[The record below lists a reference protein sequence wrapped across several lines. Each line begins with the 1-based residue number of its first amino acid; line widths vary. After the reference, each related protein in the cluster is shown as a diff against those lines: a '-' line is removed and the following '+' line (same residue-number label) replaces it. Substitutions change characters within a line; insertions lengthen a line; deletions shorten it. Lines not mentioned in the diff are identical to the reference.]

1 MFKTVFPLSSVIAIR
16 FLGLFIVMPTLSVY
30 ALGLEGATPFLAGL
44 AISIYA
50 LTQMILQTPF
60 GSLSDKIGRKQTI
73 AFGILVFII
82 GSLIAAFADSVYT
95 LIIGRAL
102 QGAGAIGAVV
112 TAMISDLIHEERRTK
127 AMAIMG
133 GTISISFSVAL
144 VTGPIIAGSSGTDTL
159 FVIASLLAFIS
170 LIILFLAVPNI
181 PKITYGH
188 IESEG
193 AFASSIK
200 NADLR
205 IMFFTGFF
213 QKLLLSTAFVIIP
226 YLAIHHFGF
235 TMDSLYTI
243 YIPAT
248 LIGILAMGAGA
259 VFAEKKGRFKE
270 VLSAGAILLML
281 AFLGFD
287 MYSDTLFFIAVMS
300 FFAGFSM
307 HEPIMQSL
315 ASKYP
320 KNSQKGAVLG
330 VFNSFSYFGTFLGGI
345 VGGLMIEASLPYFGF
360 FILAFACLVWIGLI
374 YMLELPKKYKTI
386 YLKTP
391 NIKLESDDI
400 NLIEGIREHYSNP
413 SENITVFIFD
423 EGVISEVELERRLLK
438 I

>member
-170 LIILFLAVPNI
+170 LIILFLAVP
-181 PKITYGH
+181 
-188 IESEG
+188 
-193 AFASSIK
+193 
-200 NADLR
+200 
-205 IMFFTGFF
+205 
-213 QKLLLSTAFVIIP
+213 
-226 YLAIHHFGF
+226 
-235 TMDSLYTI
+235 
-243 YIPAT
+243 
-248 LIGILAMGAGA
+248 
-259 VFAEKKGRFKE
+259 
-270 VLSAGAILLML
+270 
-281 AFLGFD
+281 
-287 MYSDTLFFIAVMS
+287 
-300 FFAGFSM
+300 
-307 HEPIMQSL
+307 
-315 ASKYP
+315 
-320 KNSQKGAVLG
+320 
-330 VFNSFSYFGTFLGGI
+330 
-345 VGGLMIEASLPYFGF
+345 
-360 FILAFACLVWIGLI
+360 
-374 YMLELPKKYKTI
+374 
-386 YLKTP
+386 
-391 NIKLESDDI
+391 
-400 NLIEGIREHYSNP
+400 
-413 SENITVFIFD
+413 
-423 EGVISEVELERRLLK
+423 
-438 I
+438 